1 MTILY
6 SMISDNDKISWFLFL
21 LYQILLKQQL
31 ILGIIII
38 IIILIGRLK
47 MNKTVLITG
56 ASRGIG
62 KAIAFAFAQKNYNI
76 IINYNHSEPEAISV
90 LKEFEKI
97 NVNAIAVKADVSNRN
112 QVDVMVRKAI
122 DNFGNIDI
130 LVNNAGIAQQ
140 ILFNDISESM
150 WDNMFNINVKG
161 VFNCTQ
167 AVLPYMIH
175 NKSGKIINIS
185 SMWGIS
191 GASCEVHYSASKAAV
206 IGFTKA
212 LAKEVGLSGINVNCI
227 APGVIK
233 TDMNNNCLKE
243 TLIDLKNETP
253 LNRIGTPENVA
264 DAAVFL
270 ASEAAGFITGQVL
283 SVDGGLII

>member
-1 MTILY
+1 
-6 SMISDNDKISWFLFL
+6 
-21 LYQILLKQQL
+21 
-31 ILGIIII
+31 
-38 IIILIGRLK
+38 

-62 KAIAFAFAQKNYNI
+62 KAIAVAFAQKQYNI
-76 IINYNHSEPEAISV
+76 IINYNNSESEAISV
-90 LKEFEKI
+90 MKEIKNM
-97 NVNAIAVKADVSNRN
+97 NVNVIAVKADVSDRR
-112 QVDVMVRKAI
+112 QVDELISKAI

-150 WDNMFNINVKG
+150 WDNMFDINVKG

-191 GASCEVHYSASKAAV
+191 GASCEVHYSAAKAAV

-227 APGVIK
+227 APGFIM
-233 TDMNNNCLKE
+233 TDMNINCSEE
-243 TLIDLKNETP
+243 TLTELKNETP

-270 ASEAAGFITGQVL
+270 ASEAADFITGQIL